1 MKLKPRIKIKE
12 LDETTLVFLMEKV
25 ASGELEG
32 EEFVINK
39 TTHGG
44 LYIEINNR
52 RFLIEGRDLLK
63 QIVGELFKK
72 LRKEE
77 EANG

>member
-1 MKLKPRIKIKE
+1 MKLKPHIKIKE
-12 LDETTLVFLMEKV
+12 LDEKTCFFFTEKI

-32 EEFVINK
+32 EEFVISR
-39 TTHGG
+39 TISSG
-44 LYIEINNR
+44 LFIEINNR

-63 QIVGELFKK
+63 QIVGEFFKK